1 MGAQWK
7 LDDGDWQSATSSMV
21 ESADYLLSFS
31 QIPGWRTPDSI
42 EIGLDEKATEL
53 IIGQYYLYGDAD
65 SNEIVDL
72 ADMIKIQQVLTGV
85 PHDLPDN
92 LDVLDLSLDGA
103 LGISDVIKVFQNIS
117 DSGN

>member
-1 MGAQWK
+1 M
-7 LDDGDWQSATSSMV
+7 
-21 ESADYLLSFS
+21 
-31 QIPGWRTPDSI
+31 
-42 EIGLDEKATEL
+42 DENATEI

-85 PHDLPDN
+85 PHDDLPEK
-92 LDVLDLSLDGA
+92 LDVLDLSLDGV
-103 LGISDVIKVFQNIS
+103 LGISDVIEVFQKIS